1 VVITGMAAVTALGRD
16 LAPLWNAVCAGRS
29 GVSPIRGFDAD
40 LFRTRFAGQVSDFD
54 PAPYIDVKEQKRIS
68 RFAQFALYA
77 SEKAVADAGVDFDD
91 EDPFRCGAIV
101 GSGIGGAEQFEEAHE
116 KIAEGPHRLPPLVIP
131 KMMINSAAGAVAI
144 RFGLHGHVS
153 ATATAC
159 ASGAN
164 AIGDA
169 FRLIQYGGAEVM
181 LAGGSET
188 PVTPFGVGGFC
199 AIRALSQRN
208 DDPQGASR
216 PFARDRDG
224 FVLSEGAGVLVLEE
238 YEHARRRGAR
248 VYGEILGYG
257 CTADGAHI
265 TAPDPEGV
273 YAAGAMKLAL
283 RDAMLPPKRVDYVN
297 AHGTGTPLG
306 DKAETLALKLT
317 FGDAVHSINVSST
330 KSELGHML
338 GASGAVELILST
350 LACYHGVAPPT
361 INLFDPDPECDLDY
375 VPHRAREIPICYAM
389 SNSFAFGGHNASLIV
404 GALDEQPQRARMAA

>member
-1 VVITGMAAVTALGRD
+1 
-16 LAPLWNAVCAGRS
+16 
-29 GVSPIRGFDAD
+29 
-40 LFRTRFAGQVSDFD
+40 
-54 PAPYIDVKEQKRIS
+54 
-68 RFAQFALYA
+68 
-77 SEKAVADAGVDFDD
+77 
-91 EDPFRCGAIV
+91 
-101 GSGIGGAEQFEEAHE
+101 
-116 KIAEGPHRLPPLVIP
+116 
-131 KMMINSAAGAVAI
+131 
-144 RFGLHGHVS
+144 
-153 ATATAC
+153 
-159 ASGAN
+159 
-164 AIGDA
+164 
-169 FRLIQYGGAEVM
+169 
-181 LAGGSET
+181 
-188 PVTPFGVGGFC
+188 
-199 AIRALSQRN
+199 
-208 DDPQGASR
+208 
-216 PFARDRDG
+216 
-224 FVLSEGAGVLVLEE
+224 
-238 YEHARRRGAR
+238 